1 MPYVIKAVST
11 SGFVTWLTL
20 PGVGGCRSMAP
31 RSNADVLSTLVDAWG
46 AIAEMPWVFSDAG
59 IRFSVVETYEEDE
72 AEHAGDSLAG
82 SSRPQSLSHCSA
94 FLSDLL
100 WPLFAFVVLSCSA

>member
-1 MPYVIKAVST
+1 MPYVIQAVST
-11 SGFVTWLTL
+11 SGIVTWLTP

-46 AIAEMPWVFSDAG
+46 AIAQMPWVFSNAG
-59 IRFSVVETYEEDE
+59 IRFSVVEIFEEYG
-72 AEHAGDSLAG
+72 AEHGGDSLAG
-82 SSRPQSLSHCSA
+82 SSRPRSLSHFSA